1 MLKGKISIKNLFKLD
16 PFYGKNRDI
25 SIANVKMMSR
35 LCISF
40 ILLAISYLIILLIQ
54 TKTAFRYALLIELS
68 VFLSFQI
75 FFFYLLYRVS
85 YPNFKNIKLI
95 NALTYIFLF
104 LVYVGCFI
112 FSATITDRPAIT
124 IIVAIW
130 TLPFVILI
138 QPKISYAFTVLFTFA
153 YAVLSYFTKSPDYY
167 RIDIINCISAA
178 LISIALNDYYSKFRK
193 GEFVLRDKYKKL
205 SGLDELTGLQNRRQF
220 NISYEKGFF
229 SSINEKKTISLF
241 LIDVDDFKNFNDYY
255 GHLSGDE
262 CLKKIGACFIRLT
275 EMRPYLNFYRYGGE
289 EFIGIA
295 YDLEQ
300 DEAHKIAA
308 EIVESVKSLK
318 IRHISST
325 VSDIITVS
333 VGAVLQYPSIMSNS
347 TDLINLADKALYKV
361 KGSGKNG
368 YIFY

>member
-1 MLKGKISIKNLFKLD
+1 MLKIKSQIKNIFKLD
-16 PFYGKNRDI
+16 SFYKANRDI
-25 SIANVKMMSR
+25 SMANVKMMSR
-35 LCISF
+35 LSISF
-40 ILLAISYLIILLIQ
+40 TLLSTAYLMVLIIN
-54 TKTAFRYALLIELS
+54 TNAAFRYALLIEFA
-68 VFLSFQI
+68 VFLICQL
-75 FFFYLLYRVS
+75 FFFYFLYKVS
-85 YPNFKNIKLI
+85 FPNFQNIKAI
-95 NALTYIFLF
+95 NVLTYIFLF
-104 LVYVGCFI
+104 LIYVACFC
-112 FSATITDRPAIT
+112 FSATVTDRPAIMIIT
-124 IIVAIW
+124 VVWILPFIIV
-130 TLPFVILI
+130 I
-138 QPKISYAFTVLFTFA
+138 QPKISYCFTMFFTFS
-153 YAVLSYFTKSPDYY
+153 YALYSYFMKNPADYQV
-167 RIDIINCISAA
+167 DIINCLSAFF
-178 LISIALNDYYSKFRK
+178 IIIFLNNYYSKFRK

-262 CLKKIGACFIRLT
+262 CLKKIGECFIGLT
-275 EMRPYLNFYRYGGE
+275 ERRPYLNFFRYGGE

-300 DEAHKIAA
+300 EEAQKIAI
-308 EIVESVKSLK
+308 EIVESVRNLK

-333 VGAVLQYPSIMSNS
+333 VGVVLQYPSIMSNS

-361 KGSGKNG
+361 KGSGKDN